1 MIHFR
6 LNLESLDA
14 RIVPDATPTD
24 AMPPMVTVQVSIPA
38 TPPTIPPMP
47 LPAPQ
52 LPQSPIP
59 PKPLT
64 PDEILQ
70 LKITTLRIEYL
81 TSLTQLEKD
90 IAAINVALIDSDAM
104 KAGLAQAKIDLAK
117 AAVADKPE
125 KQRVVDLWQAL
136 ADSAQKKLSDLIKDY
151 RDDKVVAKD
160 LYEKLKNLNAEG
172 MLLTPYEDEYA
183 LDPAINDLVPGNPFH
198 CQHGP
203 GL

>member
-1 MIHFR
+1 

-14 RIVPDATPTD
+14 RIIPDATPTNPL
-24 AMPPMVTVQVSIPA
+24 PPVVTVQVSIPA

-52 LPQSPIP
+52 LPQAPIP

-104 KAGLAQAKIDLAK
+104 KAGLAQAKIDLAN

-125 KQRVVDLWQAL
+125 KQLVVDLWQAL

-172 MLLTPYEDEYA
+172 MLPTPYEDEYA
-183 LDPAINDLVPGNPFH
+183 LDPAINDLVPVEPVPLPTWPRPVVIYH
-198 CQHGP
+198 
-203 GL
+203 